1 MNNAPDITRDLG
13 KCRERL
19 TRLCINLCR
28 NRADAEDL
36 FQETCFR
43 AFRYYR
49 KYDPKRDF
57 ENWIVK
63 ICVNTYRTE
72 LRKKYIF
79 RMKQFETEEEHDLF
93 FNLLPDRES
102 ESEEYRSLTEAVKK
116 LPEKYRV
123 VVALRYFNDYSEES
137 TAQMLGIPVGTV
149 KSRLHKAKKLI
160 REVMENE

>member
-1 MNNAPDITRDLG
+1 
-13 KCRERL
+13 
-19 TRLCINLCR
+19 
-28 NRADAEDL
+28 
-36 FQETCFR
+36 
-43 AFRYYR
+43 
-49 KYDPKRDF
+49 
-57 ENWIVK
+57 
-63 ICVNTYRTE
+63 
-72 LRKKYIF
+72 
-79 RMKQFETEEEHDLF
+79 MKQFETEEEHDLF

>member
-1 MNNAPDITRDLG
+1 MTNVPDINQNLEAY
-13 KCRERL
+13 RERL
-19 TRLCINLCR
+19 SRLCINLCK
-28 NRADAEDL
+28 NYSDAEDL

-43 AFRYYR
+43 AFRYYS

-63 ICVNTYRTE
+63 ICVNTYKTE

-93 FNLLPDRES
+93 FSLLPDREI
-102 ESEEYRSLTEAVKK
+102 ESEEYRSLTDAVRK

-123 VVALRYFNDYSEES
+123 VVVLRYFNDYSEES
-137 TAQMLGIPVGTV
+137 AAQILGIPVGTV